1 MFSSYQWIDR
11 LWHEYSPV
19 LLRSNLSW
27 CEQLRAAQF
36 INGMQ
41 YFRLQMVIFLQMSS
55 NALEIKISVIF
66 VNNKRRGGGVF
77 LSVTNTCL
85 KTLST
90 LRWSSLD
97 WSRNAQMSRHANRR
111 ARISYFKVR
120 HALGDILRGYWSRDM
135 WHWQFSSCDMPVVA
149 GQAFL
154 GFRSAG

>member
-1 MFSSYQWIDR
+1 MFSSYQSIDL
-11 LWHEYSPV
+11 LWREYTP
-19 LLRSNLSW
+19 LLLCNNSSY
-27 CEQLRAAQF
+27 CELQF
-36 INGMQ
+36 IDGMQ
-41 YFRLQMVIFLQMSS
+41 HFRLQIVIFFMQMSS